1 MESVNFCDN
10 LAQIIGGKSKI
21 DNGVCMI
28 TVDRRDLNV
37 TIGGRPFA
45 VSHMFEMQSP
55 DSSGNYLING
65 EIALLENEVPYI
77 VSSLSNANIIV
88 SSLHSHWLYD
98 SPKLIYV
105 HLVSIMNPEV
115 FITKMAQI
123 LKIRP

>member
-1 MESVNFCDN
+1 MEPMNYCDG
-10 LAQIIGGKSKI
+10 LAKIIGGKSKF
-21 DNGVCMI
+21 DNGICMI
-28 TVDRRDLNV
+28 TVDRKDISI

-55 DSSGNYLING
+55 DGSGNYLITG
-65 EIALLENEVPYI
+65 EIALLENEVPYV